1 MARPW
6 SREEVAYLRDHRRD
20 GSAAIAAKL
29 GRSQQAVKNKASEL
43 GLSLLPAAH
52 DRGELCPACA
62 MREVDR
68 STVAGRNGLC
78 KVCYTYRQTERARQ
92 RAAEIRAQR
101 DYDAARKDLERARKG
116 K

>member
-1 MARPW
+1 MSRPW
-6 SREEVAYLRDHRRD
+6 NRDEVAYLRSHQRD
-20 GSAAIAAKL
+20 GSVAIAQAL
-29 GRSQQAVKNKASEL
+29 GRSPKAVRNKASEL

-116 K
+116 R

>member
-6 SREEVAYLRDHRRD
+6 SREEVAYLRDHARD

-29 GRSQQAVKNKASEL
+29 GRSRHAVKNKACEL

>member
-6 SREEVAYLRDHRRD
+6 SREEVAYLRDHARD

-29 GRSQQAVKNKASEL
+29 GRSRQAVKNKACEL

-68 STVAGRNGLC
+68 STTAGRNGLC
-78 KVCYTYRQTERARQ
+78 KVCYTYRQADRARQ

-101 DYDAARKDLERARKG
+101 EYDAARQDLSRARRG
-116 K
+116 R